1 MAEEKELQTGV
12 VDVNSPEEVFKALRG
27 EITRITIMRDG
38 KVLDRALPEEV
49 DDDVVFWVKEKYGGG
64 KYQLILFGADGRV
77 KKRLSFAID
86 GTPKFPQEEKE
97 GSKDAMVELLSKLVE
112 KLEEKRRSPSESELT
127 TVFEK
132 MMEMQMENTKT
143 IIELLKNEKP
153 KEKGFLDSLIDK
165 VLSNPQILLAAGS
178 GLWKLIQK
186 AIANKNELLELI
198 KVAKDDPELKELAIQ
213 AVGAKYGGGG
223 GIIDRILSNP
233 ELLNKTLDIVNKA
246 LAIREAGQNPIP
258 TVKRELHKLARN
270 GQQIKQST
278 TVVDTPVDSGKINE
292 VRGEEVSVV
301 GVQEVVALGTK
312 ILDLAEK
319 GANAGQIWDSLSD
332 EEIDILIALTEQ
344 YGIKDSEGLVRL
356 LEELP
361 VPRFTVA
368 GYIDAV
374 KRHKAVID
382 ELLSYLF
389 AEEVGED
396 SQEGPQ
402 ESEQVYMQVVD
413 EQVNRETTG
422 DLSGELQANH
432 RKITGEG

>member
-1 MAEEKELQTGV
+1 M
-12 VDVNSPEEVFKALRG
+12 
-27 EITRITIMRDG
+27 
-38 KVLDRALPEEV
+38 
-49 DDDVVFWVKEKYGGG
+49 
-64 KYQLILFGADGRV
+64 
-77 KKRLSFAID
+77 
-86 GTPKFPQEEKE
+86 
-97 GSKDAMVELLSKLVE
+97 
-112 KLEEKRRSPSESELT
+112 
-127 TVFEK
+127 
-132 MMEMQMENTKT
+132 
-143 IIELLKNEKP
+143 IIELLKNERR
-153 KEKGFLDSLIDK
+153 KEKGSLESLIDK
-165 VLSNPQILLAAGS
+165 VLSNPQVLLAAG
-178 GLWKLIQK
+178 GGMWKLLQK

-233 ELLNKTLDIVNKA
+233 ELLNKTLEIVNKA
-246 LAIREAGQNPIP
+246 LTIREAGQNPIP
-258 TVKRELHKLARN
+258 TVKRELRKMARN

-278 TVVDTPVDSGKINE
+278 TVVDTAVDSGKINE

-332 EEIDILIALTEQ
+332 REVDVLVALIEQ
-344 YGIKDSEGLVRL
+344 YGIEDSEGLVKL

-382 ELLSYLF
+382 ELLSFLV
-389 AEEVGED
+389 AEEVGGE
-396 SQEGPQ
+396 EGEQ
-402 ESEQVYMQVVD
+402 AIAQADGKEGEQVSIQVIN
-413 EQVNRETTG
+413 EQVNRETSG
-422 DLSGELQANH
+422 DLSGESQANH
-432 RKITGEG
+432 R